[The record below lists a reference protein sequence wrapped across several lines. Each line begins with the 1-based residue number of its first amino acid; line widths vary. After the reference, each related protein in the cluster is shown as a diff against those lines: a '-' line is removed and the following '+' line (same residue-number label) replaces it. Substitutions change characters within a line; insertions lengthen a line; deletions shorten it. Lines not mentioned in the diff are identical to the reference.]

1 MKYAG
6 IIVDISH
13 EKVDKSFTY
22 AVPPEMEDALQVGMV
37 VSIPFGKGDHLR
49 KGYVVSLSDECGY
62 DPARLKAIES
72 IENTAETTESRLILL
87 ASWIRETYGC
97 TTIQALRT
105 VFPIREE
112 MKAREKRRIYA
123 ADPNRIRQKIGELS
137 PKRYRARIRLL
148 EALLEAG
155 EEGLDLTE
163 ASKNLDASSSV
174 TAPLAEEGL
183 IVIEQENAWRIP
195 FDPSTMEREEKK
207 ILNRSQA
214 EALQQILEEWEK
226 PSPRPVLL
234 KGVTG
239 SGKTE
244 VYMELIRRVLAE
256 GKQAIVLIPE
266 IALTYQTLRR
276 FYAQFGNQVS
286 VLHSRLSA
294 GERYDQFRRARS
306 GDARI
311 MVGPRSALFTPF
323 PDLGLII
330 IDEEHEPA
338 YSSESTPRYLSRD
351 TAVFRASCEG
361 ARVVMGSA
369 TPSMEAYYKASA
381 GEYRLVTLE
390 GRHENRALPEVAVV
404 DMREE
409 LRNGNRSVLSREL
422 RQDME
427 DSLGRGEQVML
438 FLNRRGYAGFVS
450 CRSCGYVMKCPHCDV
465 SLSQHRTAGV
475 SHSRQQNA
483 GASREG
489 NSAGKMICH
498 YCGYETETP
507 RECPD
512 CGSRYIGGFRAGTE
526 QIEQILSKEFP
537 ESKILRMDLDTT
549 RTRGSY
555 EKILSGFASH
565 EADIL
570 IGTQMIVKGHD
581 FPDVTLVG
589 VLSADLSLNEADFR
603 CGERTMQLLMQA
615 AGRSGRGSRPGKAV
629 IQTYHPEHYSIQAAA
644 SQDYDR
650 FYKEEIAYRMLMN
663 YPPAAH
669 LLIIHG
675 TCEEEGLLHK
685 AMFFLRHFAE
695 RNREKTGLTTIGPAP
710 ESISR
715 INDMYR
721 MALYLRH
728 PDEKILIRIR
738 KNLEKY
744 VEVNTGFRTVY
755 LQYELR

>member
-123 ADPNRIRQKIGELS
+123 ADPDRIRQKIGELS

-163 ASKNLDASSSV
+163 ASKNLGASSSV

-214 EALQQILEEWEK
+214 EALRQILEEWEK

-465 SLSQHRTAGV
+465 SLSQHRAARV
-475 SHSRQQNA
+475 SYSRQQSA
-483 GASREG
+483 GASHEG
-489 NSAGKMICH
+489 NSADKMICH

-537 ESKILRMDLDTT
+537 ESRILRMDLDTT

-685 AMFFLRHFAE
+685 AMFFLRQFAE